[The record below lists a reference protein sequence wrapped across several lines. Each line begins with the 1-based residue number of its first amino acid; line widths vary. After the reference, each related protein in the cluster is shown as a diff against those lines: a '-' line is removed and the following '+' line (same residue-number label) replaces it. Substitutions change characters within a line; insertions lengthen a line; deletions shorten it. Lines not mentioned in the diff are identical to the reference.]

1 VLIGWIGLLA
11 LVAQSDPKQ
20 AASPL
25 SVADA
30 INESANYADRSV
42 TITGSLFI
50 TIEVTALKG
59 VGCIERMSALRRP
72 FACAVSLILPD
83 CKTAAANCGQG
94 LLDVISEVRGIRLS
108 REDSVVR
115 VVLTGRLA
123 VAPTVFREFFPS
135 VPGLPIPGPRGEYVQ
150 MGFGHMGAFPVRL
163 TVTDGR
169 VLPAE
174 KAGRH

>member
-11 LVAQSDPKQ
+11 LLAQSDSKQ
-20 AASPL
+20 AAPPL

-42 TITGSLFI
+42 TITGSLFA
-50 TIEVTALKG
+50 TSEVTALKG
-59 VGCIERMSALRRP
+59 VGCIERVSAMRRP
-72 FACAVSLILPD
+72 FACAVSLLLPN
-83 CKTAAANCGQG
+83 CKTATANCSQG
-94 LLDVISEVRGIRLS
+94 LLDVISEVRDMRLS
-108 REDSVVR
+108 GEDSVVR
-115 VVLTGRLA
+115 IVLTGRLA
-123 VAPTVFREFFPS
+123 VAPTVFREFFPAI
-135 VPGLPIPGPRGEYVQ
+135 PGLPSGEYVQ